1 MSGSSLSLPQQKY
14 IRTREFGHFL
24 KRQCLFVMCSR
35 HHLGPLHWDSN
46 IKAQQHI
53 CLTALNTTKTSSVSS
68 NCDPAYSSYYFHHTE
83 PLWKVLE
90 ILWHREHT
98 VHNIK
103 LCKLLKISNC
113 FAKQKTTYNHNYITL
128 KWKHCHLNSIV
139 VTSCNTLGTCKP
151 ASTHTLAWRPNI
163 KKTWRAGTW
172 TWRPQVYE
180 SQVYLDLNK
189 VA

>member
-1 MSGSSLSLPQQKY
+1 
-14 IRTREFGHFL
+14 
-24 KRQCLFVMCSR
+24 MCSR

-68 NCDPAYSSYYFHHTE
+68 NCDPAYPSYYFHHTE

-103 LCKLLKISNC
+103 LFKLLKISNC

-151 ASTHTLAWRPNI
+151 ASTPLLEGPTSKRHDVQVLELDHKFMNHESIWIWTRLHKEQVFDLHTETA
-163 KKTWRAGTW
+163 
-172 TWRPQVYE
+172 
-180 SQVYLDLNK
+180 
-189 VA
+189 